1 MDWWGFL
8 MKRAVLYSLL
18 VLCLMFVVWGCK
30 TNKDQDPSEGLTIE
44 EDMIYE
50 DEASDKDSGKPYD
63 KDGDGF
69 VDGWY

>member
-8 MKRAVLYSLL
+8 MKKKVIYVVLI
-18 VLCLMFVVWGCK
+18 LCLTFVLGGCK
-30 TNKDQDPSEGLTIE
+30 KDKHQESSDGFTIQ

-50 DEASDKDSGKPYD
+50 DETRAKDSGKPYD

>member
-1 MDWWGFL
+1 
-8 MKRAVLYSLL
+8 MKKKIIYVVLA
-18 VLCLMFVVWGCK
+18 LCLTFVLSGCK
-30 TNKDQDPSEGLTIE
+30 KDNNQEPVDGLMIE

-50 DEASDKDSGKPYD
+50 DEANDKDSGKPYD

>member
-1 MDWWGFL
+1 MDWWRFL
-8 MKRAVLYSLL
+8 MKKIAVYLILMICL
-18 VLCLMFVVWGCK
+18 TFVLTGCK
-30 TNKDQDPSEGLTIE
+30 KDNNQESSEGLTIE

-50 DEASDKDSGKPYD
+50 DEVNEKDSGKSYD